1 MEHEYDGI
9 VVLDCAAQ
17 HSLGVIGIRRD
28 HHFQPRQMAECCV
41 QALRVLTAVAVASAH
56 RRHQHHRAHH
66 LTAREETLL
75 GGEAVDRIHAYPEEI
90 DEHELYHGPQ
100 TNGRHHDRHTDEALF
115 RCRRVATHTRPDSGQ
130 PPTEPRHHHP

>member
-41 QALRVLTAVAVASAH
+41 QALRVLTPVAVASAH
-56 RRHQHHRAHH
+56 RRHQPHRALHM
-66 LTAREETLL
+66 TAREETLL
-75 GGEAVDRIHAYPEEI
+75 GGEAGDRMHAYAAAI
-90 DEHELYHGPQ
+90 NEHKPTHPPQ
-100 TNGRHHDRHTDEALF
+100 TT
-115 RCRRVATHTRPDSGQ
+115 T
-130 PPTEPRHHHP
+130 